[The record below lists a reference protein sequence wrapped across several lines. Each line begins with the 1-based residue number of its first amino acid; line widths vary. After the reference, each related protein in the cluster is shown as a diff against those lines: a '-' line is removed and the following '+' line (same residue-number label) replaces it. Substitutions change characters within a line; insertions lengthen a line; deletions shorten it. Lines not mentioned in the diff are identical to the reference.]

1 MYCLKINYNLFTHG
15 PTHYDPFSASG
26 TYENYRLQL
35 FLTYIHTYIP
45 GIHKF
50 VKIKVGCGIS
60 YKHTKNTKYAVL
72 KI

>member
-1 MYCLKINYNLFTHG
+1 MAQHTMTHFQQQEHMKTTDYNC
-15 PTHYDPFSASG
+15 FSH
-26 TYENYRLQL
+26 TNIH
-35 FLTYIHTYIP
+35 IHTYIP

-60 YKHTKNTKYAVL
+60 YKHTKHTKYAVL

>member
-1 MYCLKINYNLFTHG
+1 MAQHTMTHFQHQGHMKTTDYNCFLL
-15 PTHYDPFSASG
+15 
-26 TYENYRLQL
+26 TYYIH
-35 FLTYIHTYIP
+35 TYIHTYIP

-60 YKHTKNTKYAVL
+60 YKHTKHTKYAVL